1 MPPETSFRGVLAVL
15 VAGKYLLSAVSLTD
29 NDKREAIAKLSHFY
43 QSDISPDGIL
53 YLGDADELVST
64 VGTR

>member
-1 MPPETSFRGVLAVL
+1 MLPGTSFQGVLAVL

-29 NDKREAIAKLSHFY
+29 NDKREASAKLSHFY
-43 QSDISPDGIL
+43 QSDISPDRIL
-53 YLGDADELVST
+53 YLGDADKLVST

>member
-1 MPPETSFRGVLAVL
+1 MQKNEVQPPEMEWLDLIWLYEYG
-15 VAGKYLLSAVSLTD
+15 LTY
-29 NDKREAIAKLSHFY
+29 KMLICYFY

-53 YLGDADELVST
+53 YLGDADKLVCT

>member
-1 MPPETSFRGVLAVL
+1 MPPETSFRDVLAVL
-15 VAGKYLLSAVSLTD
+15 VAGKDLLPAVSLTD
-29 NDKREAIAKLSHFY
+29 NDKREASAKLSHFY

-53 YLGDADELVST
+53 YLGDADKLVST